1 MTNQMKNLLFTLLI
15 LSYSSLAVGVIL
27 FVVGGLEYESF
38 ICYVVF
44 GLEVPLCISL
54 QLLYTAVLRKELELK
69 SKINY
74 AKTLLELRE
83 GAKLKFYKDNGI
95 KPKYNKDGTLMSP
108 DEFIGILTKLDK
120 DGKLEKS
127 IYEILGIMPQFDEF
141 GNEIPYVV
149 IIKHLI
155 EKFKTSGLDKFKGV
169 YKAVGSEKVAVKPE
183 KAKTKTAEAQKVGD
197 AKKAGAKKK
206 DRVVYGKILKG
217 GGGNKTG
224 GKDDGKKASIN
235 KNKQE
240 NVKDDTKNSDSET
253 NNSRGTA
260 TIAEIV

>member
-1 MTNQMKNLLFTLLI
+1 MTNQMKKLLFTLLI
-15 LSYSSLAVGVIL
+15 FSYSSLAVGVIL
-27 FVVGGLEYESF
+27 FIIGGLEYESF
-38 ICYVVF
+38 ICYVIF
-44 GLEVPLCISL
+44 GLEIPLCVSL
-54 QLLYTAVLRKELELK
+54 QLLYMVVLRKELELK

-74 AKTLLELRE
+74 AKTLLNLRE

-155 EKFKTSGLDKFKGV
+155 EKFKTGGLDKFKGV

-183 KAKTKTAEAQKVGD
+183 KAKAKTAEAKKVGD

-206 DRVVYGKILKG
+206 EKVVYGKIPKSGGDKKKG
-217 GGGNKTG
+217 DKG
-224 GKDDGKKASIN
+224 GKDNAKKPNNKKQDKVNDEANSASKTN
-235 KNKQE
+235 EQ
-240 NVKDDTKNSDSET
+240 SE
-253 NNSRGTA
+253 SA

>member
-1 MTNQMKNLLFTLLI
+1 MTNQMKKLLFTLLI
-15 LSYSSLAVGVIL
+15 FSYSSLAVGVIL
-27 FVVGGLEYESF
+27 FIIGGLEYESF
-38 ICYVVF
+38 ICYVIF
-44 GLEVPLCISL
+44 GLEIPLCVSL
-54 QLLYTAVLRKELELK
+54 QLLYMVVLRKELELK
-69 SKINY
+69 LKINY
-74 AKTLLELRE
+74 AKTLLNLRE

-169 YKAVGSEKVAVKPE
+169 YKAVGTENIASKPE
-183 KAKTKTAEAQKVGD
+183 KAKTKTAEAKKVGD
-197 AKKAGAKKK
+197 AKKAAAKKEK
-206 DRVVYGKILKG
+206 VVYGKIPKSGGDKKKG
-217 GGGNKTG
+217 DKG
-224 GKDDGKKASIN
+224 GKDNAKKPNN
-235 KNKQE
+235 KKQDK
-240 NVKDDTKNSDSET
+240 VKDEANFASKTNEQSE
-253 NNSRGTA
+253 SA